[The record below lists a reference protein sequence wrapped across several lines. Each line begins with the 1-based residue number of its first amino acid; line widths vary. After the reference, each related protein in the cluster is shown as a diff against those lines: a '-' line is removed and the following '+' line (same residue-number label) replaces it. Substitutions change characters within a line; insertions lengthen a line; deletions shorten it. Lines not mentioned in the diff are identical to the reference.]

1 MLGIF
6 LGILKW
12 LGILLLVL
20 LGLVLTVLLAVLF
33 VPVRYEAEGS
43 FRGELLAK
51 GQISW
56 LWRLF
61 SIQAVYDGDTEVS
74 LRIFGVK
81 PGRKKETAERTEK
94 TETPDP
100 VVTGSGKRPE
110 EEVPVYES
118 RPKAEVPASEK
129 HQGTEEGIK
138 EKVPAAG
145 TKNAK
150 NGQKKKR
157 VRQSLFQKI
166 KVTFQ
171 RICGKLKTAE
181 EKWQKLRDF
190 LEKEENKKYY
200 IDAILASGWN
210 ATVEAIMKTGF
221 QYLPGTLGYPYS
233 KLAMNY
239 YTAYLQKSFASKKI
253 RVNAVLPGST
263 DTGMKSEFTEM
274 AHGEEGLLLHCG
286 YANRLAY
293 SKEMAGPI
301 VFLNSEMATYA
312 SGVLMEVD
320 YGNTVEERANIK
332 PVQQV
337 ISLEDI
343 YQMMQK
349 QSK

>member
-20 LGLVLTVLLAVLF
+20 LGLVLTVLLAVLLL
-33 VPVRYEAEGS
+33 PVRYEAEGS

-181 EKWQKLRDF
+181 ERWQKLMEF
-190 LEKEENKKYY
+190 LEKEENKNTFRLLKRQ
-200 IDAILASGWN
+200 
-210 ATVEAIMKTGF
+210 V
-221 QYLPGTLGYPYS
+221 
-233 KLAMNY
+233 
-239 YTAYLQKSFASKKI
+239 I
-253 RVNAVLPGST
+253 RFFKHVLPGKVSGT
-263 DTGMKSEFTEM
+263 VRFGFEDPYTTGRI
-274 AHGEEGLLLHCG
+274 L
-286 YANRLAY
+286 
-293 SKEMAGPI
+293 
-301 VFLNSEMATYA
+301 TYI
-312 SGVLMEVD
+312 SPF
-320 YGNTVEERANIK
+320 YGWYGRTI
-332 PVQQV
+332 QV
-337 ISLEDI
+337 IPVFDEQVLDGELSLKGRIRIATLLFIGFQVWRDKNFRTLLKRWQAA
-343 YQMMQK
+343 Y
-349 QSK
+349 

>member
-118 RPKAEVPASEK
+118 RPKAEAPASEK

-171 RICGKLKTAE
+171 RICVKLKTAE
-181 EKWQKLRDF
+181 ER
-190 LEKEENKKYY
+190 
-200 IDAILASGWN
+200 
-210 ATVEAIMKTGF
+210 
-221 QYLPGTLGYPYS
+221 
-233 KLAMNY
+233 
-239 YTAYLQKSFASKKI
+239 
-253 RVNAVLPGST
+253 
-263 DTGMKSEFTEM
+263 
-274 AHGEEGLLLHCG
+274 
-286 YANRLAY
+286 
-293 SKEMAGPI
+293 
-301 VFLNSEMATYA
+301 
-312 SGVLMEVD
+312 
-320 YGNTVEERANIK
+320 
-332 PVQQV
+332 
-337 ISLEDI
+337 
-343 YQMMQK
+343 
-349 QSK
+349 

>member
-1 MLGIF
+1 MRTETKIETVGNDCMLGIF

-33 VPVRYEAEGS
+33 VPIRYEAEGS

-110 EEVPVYES
+110 EEVPLYES
-118 RPKAEVPASEK
+118 RSKAEAPASEK

-181 EKWQKLRDF
+181 ERWQKLMEF
-190 LEKEENKKYY
+190 LEKEENKNTFRLLKRQ
-200 IDAILASGWN
+200 
-210 ATVEAIMKTGF
+210 V
-221 QYLPGTLGYPYS
+221 
-233 KLAMNY
+233 
-239 YTAYLQKSFASKKI
+239 I
-253 RVNAVLPGST
+253 RFFKHVLPGKVSGT
-263 DTGMKSEFTEM
+263 VRFGFEDPYTTGRI
-274 AHGEEGLLLHCG
+274 L
-286 YANRLAY
+286 
-293 SKEMAGPI
+293 
-301 VFLNSEMATYA
+301 TYI
-312 SGVLMEVD
+312 SPF
-320 YGNTVEERANIK
+320 YGWYGRTI
-332 PVQQV
+332 QV
-337 ISLEDI
+337 IPVFDEQVLDGELSLKGRIRIATLLFIGFQVWRDKNFRTLLKRW
-343 YQMMQK
+343 QAA
-349 QSK
+349 

>member
-61 SIQAVYDGDTEVS
+61 SIQAVYDGDTEVY

-118 RPKAEVPASEK
+118 RSKAEVPASEK

-181 EKWQKLRDF
+181 ERWQKLMEF
-190 LEKEENKKYY
+190 LEKEENKNTFRLLKRQ
-200 IDAILASGWN
+200 
-210 ATVEAIMKTGF
+210 V
-221 QYLPGTLGYPYS
+221 
-233 KLAMNY
+233 
-239 YTAYLQKSFASKKI
+239 I
-253 RVNAVLPGST
+253 RFFKHVLPGKVSGT
-263 DTGMKSEFTEM
+263 VRFGFEDPYTTGRI
-274 AHGEEGLLLHCG
+274 L
-286 YANRLAY
+286 
-293 SKEMAGPI
+293 
-301 VFLNSEMATYA
+301 TYI
-312 SGVLMEVD
+312 SPF
-320 YGNTVEERANIK
+320 YGWYGRTI
-332 PVQQV
+332 QV
-337 ISLEDI
+337 IPVFDEQVLDGELSLKGRIRIATLLFIGFQVWRDKNFRTLLKRWQAA
-343 YQMMQK
+343 Y
-349 QSK
+349 

>member
-181 EKWQKLRDF
+181 ERWQKLMEF
-190 LEKEENKKYY
+190 LEKEENKNTFRLLKRQ
-200 IDAILASGWN
+200 
-210 ATVEAIMKTGF
+210 V
-221 QYLPGTLGYPYS
+221 
-233 KLAMNY
+233 
-239 YTAYLQKSFASKKI
+239 I
-253 RVNAVLPGST
+253 RFFKHVLPGKVSGT
-263 DTGMKSEFTEM
+263 VRFGFEDPYTTGRI
-274 AHGEEGLLLHCG
+274 L
-286 YANRLAY
+286 
-293 SKEMAGPI
+293 
-301 VFLNSEMATYA
+301 TYI
-312 SGVLMEVD
+312 SPF
-320 YGNTVEERANIK
+320 YGWYGRTI
-332 PVQQV
+332 QV
-337 ISLEDI
+337 IPVFDEQVLDGELSLKGRIRIATLLFIGFQVWRDKNFRTLLKRW
-343 YQMMQK
+343 QAA
-349 QSK
+349 

>member
-74 LRIFGVK
+74 LWIFGVK

-181 EKWQKLRDF
+181 ERWQKLMEF
-190 LEKEENKKYY
+190 LEKEENKNTFRLLKRQ
-200 IDAILASGWN
+200 
-210 ATVEAIMKTGF
+210 V
-221 QYLPGTLGYPYS
+221 
-233 KLAMNY
+233 
-239 YTAYLQKSFASKKI
+239 I
-253 RVNAVLPGST
+253 RFFKHVLPGKVSGT
-263 DTGMKSEFTEM
+263 VRFGFEDPYTTGRI
-274 AHGEEGLLLHCG
+274 L
-286 YANRLAY
+286 
-293 SKEMAGPI
+293 
-301 VFLNSEMATYA
+301 TYI
-312 SGVLMEVD
+312 SPF
-320 YGNTVEERANIK
+320 YGWYGRTI
-332 PVQQV
+332 QV
-337 ISLEDI
+337 IPVFDEQVLDGELSLKGRIRIATLLFIGFQVWRDKNFRTLLKRWQAA
-343 YQMMQK
+343 Y
-349 QSK
+349 

>member
-1 MLGIF
+1 MRTETKIETVGNDCMLGIF

-118 RPKAEVPASEK
+118 RPKAEAPASEK

-171 RICGKLKTAE
+171 RNCGKLKTAE
-181 EKWQKLRDF
+181 ERWQKLMEF
-190 LEKEENKKYY
+190 LEKEENKNTFRLLKRQ
-200 IDAILASGWN
+200 
-210 ATVEAIMKTGF
+210 V
-221 QYLPGTLGYPYS
+221 
-233 KLAMNY
+233 
-239 YTAYLQKSFASKKI
+239 I
-253 RVNAVLPGST
+253 RFFKHVLPGKVSGT
-263 DTGMKSEFTEM
+263 VRFGFEDPYTTGRI
-274 AHGEEGLLLHCG
+274 L
-286 YANRLAY
+286 
-293 SKEMAGPI
+293 
-301 VFLNSEMATYA
+301 TYI
-312 SGVLMEVD
+312 SPF
-320 YGNTVEERANIK
+320 YGWYGRTI
-332 PVQQV
+332 QV
-337 ISLEDI
+337 IPVFDEQVLDGELSLKGRIRIATLLFIGFQVWRDKNFRTLLKRWQAA
-343 YQMMQK
+343 Y
-349 QSK
+349 

>member
-33 VPVRYEAEGS
+33 VPIRYEAEGS

-100 VVTGSGKRPE
+100 VVTGSRKSPE
-110 EEVPVYES
+110 EEVPLYES
-118 RPKAEVPASEK
+118 RPKAEAPASEK

-181 EKWQKLRDF
+181 ERWQKLMEF
-190 LEKEENKKYY
+190 LEKEENKNTFRLLKRQ
-200 IDAILASGWN
+200 
-210 ATVEAIMKTGF
+210 V
-221 QYLPGTLGYPYS
+221 
-233 KLAMNY
+233 
-239 YTAYLQKSFASKKI
+239 I
-253 RVNAVLPGST
+253 RFFKHVLPGKVSGT
-263 DTGMKSEFTEM
+263 VRFGFEDPYTTGRI
-274 AHGEEGLLLHCG
+274 L
-286 YANRLAY
+286 
-293 SKEMAGPI
+293 
-301 VFLNSEMATYA
+301 TYI
-312 SGVLMEVD
+312 SPF
-320 YGNTVEERANIK
+320 YGWYGRTI
-332 PVQQV
+332 QV
-337 ISLEDI
+337 IPVFDEQVLDGELSLKGRIRIATLLFIGFQVWRDKNFRTLLKRWQAA
-343 YQMMQK
+343 Y
-349 QSK
+349 

>member
-94 TETPDP
+94 TEKTETPDP

-118 RPKAEVPASEK
+118 RPKAEAPASEK

-171 RICGKLKTAE
+171 RNCGKLKTAE
-181 EKWQKLRDF
+181 ERWQKLMEF
-190 LEKEENKKYY
+190 LEKEENKNTFRLLKRQ
-200 IDAILASGWN
+200 
-210 ATVEAIMKTGF
+210 V
-221 QYLPGTLGYPYS
+221 
-233 KLAMNY
+233 
-239 YTAYLQKSFASKKI
+239 I
-253 RVNAVLPGST
+253 RFFKHVLPGKVSGT
-263 DTGMKSEFTEM
+263 VRFGFEDPYTTGRI
-274 AHGEEGLLLHCG
+274 L
-286 YANRLAY
+286 
-293 SKEMAGPI
+293 
-301 VFLNSEMATYA
+301 TYI
-312 SGVLMEVD
+312 SPF
-320 YGNTVEERANIK
+320 YGWYGRTI
-332 PVQQV
+332 QV
-337 ISLEDI
+337 IPVFDEQVLDGELSLKGRIRIATLLFIGFQVWRDKNFRTLLKRWQAA
-343 YQMMQK
+343 Y
-349 QSK
+349 

>member
-1 MLGIF
+1 ML
-6 LGILKW
+6 
-12 LGILLLVL
+12 L

-118 RPKAEVPASEK
+118 RSKAEVPASEK

-181 EKWQKLRDF
+181 ERWQKLMEF
-190 LEKEENKKYY
+190 LEKEENKNTFRLLKRQ
-200 IDAILASGWN
+200 
-210 ATVEAIMKTGF
+210 V
-221 QYLPGTLGYPYS
+221 
-233 KLAMNY
+233 
-239 YTAYLQKSFASKKI
+239 I
-253 RVNAVLPGST
+253 RFFKHVLPGKVSGT
-263 DTGMKSEFTEM
+263 VRFGFEDPYTTGRI
-274 AHGEEGLLLHCG
+274 L
-286 YANRLAY
+286 
-293 SKEMAGPI
+293 
-301 VFLNSEMATYA
+301 TYI
-312 SGVLMEVD
+312 SPF
-320 YGNTVEERANIK
+320 YGWYGRTI
-332 PVQQV
+332 QV
-337 ISLEDI
+337 IPVFDEQVLDGELSLKGRIRIATLLFIGFQVWRDKNFRTLLKRWQAA
-343 YQMMQK
+343 Y
-349 QSK
+349 

>member
-12 LGILLLVL
+12 LGILILVL

-181 EKWQKLRDF
+181 ERWQKLMEF
-190 LEKEENKKYY
+190 LEKEENKNTFRLLKRQ
-200 IDAILASGWN
+200 
-210 ATVEAIMKTGF
+210 V
-221 QYLPGTLGYPYS
+221 
-233 KLAMNY
+233 
-239 YTAYLQKSFASKKI
+239 I
-253 RVNAVLPGST
+253 RFFKHVLPGKVSGT
-263 DTGMKSEFTEM
+263 VRFGFEDPYTTGRI
-274 AHGEEGLLLHCG
+274 L
-286 YANRLAY
+286 
-293 SKEMAGPI
+293 
-301 VFLNSEMATYA
+301 TYI
-312 SGVLMEVD
+312 SPF
-320 YGNTVEERANIK
+320 YGWYGRTI
-332 PVQQV
+332 QV
-337 ISLEDI
+337 IPVFDEQVLDGELSLKGRIRIATLLFIGFQVWRDKNFRTLLKRWQAA
-343 YQMMQK
+343 Y
-349 QSK
+349 

>member
-33 VPVRYEAEGS
+33 VPIRYEAEGS

-100 VVTGSGKRPE
+100 VVTGSGKSPE
-110 EEVPVYES
+110 EEVPLYES
-118 RPKAEVPASEK
+118 RPKAEAPASEK

-181 EKWQKLRDF
+181 ERWQKLMEF
-190 LEKEENKKYY
+190 LEKEENKNTFRLLKRQ
-200 IDAILASGWN
+200 
-210 ATVEAIMKTGF
+210 V
-221 QYLPGTLGYPYS
+221 
-233 KLAMNY
+233 
-239 YTAYLQKSFASKKI
+239 I
-253 RVNAVLPGST
+253 RFFKHVLPGKVSGT
-263 DTGMKSEFTEM
+263 VRFGFEDPYTTGRI
-274 AHGEEGLLLHCG
+274 L
-286 YANRLAY
+286 
-293 SKEMAGPI
+293 
-301 VFLNSEMATYA
+301 TYI
-312 SGVLMEVD
+312 SPF
-320 YGNTVEERANIK
+320 YGWYGRTI
-332 PVQQV
+332 QV
-337 ISLEDI
+337 IPVFDEQVLDGELSLKGRIRIATLLFIGFQVWRDKNFRTLLKRWQAA
-343 YQMMQK
+343 Y
-349 QSK
+349 

>member
-181 EKWQKLRDF
+181 ERWQKLMEF
-190 LEKEENKKYY
+190 LEKEENKNTFRLLKRQ
-200 IDAILASGWN
+200 
-210 ATVEAIMKTGF
+210 V
-221 QYLPGTLGYPYS
+221 
-233 KLAMNY
+233 
-239 YTAYLQKSFASKKI
+239 I
-253 RVNAVLPGST
+253 RFFKHVLPGKVSGT
-263 DTGMKSEFTEM
+263 VRFGFEDPYTTGRI
-274 AHGEEGLLLHCG
+274 L
-286 YANRLAY
+286 
-293 SKEMAGPI
+293 
-301 VFLNSEMATYA
+301 TYI
-312 SGVLMEVD
+312 SPF
-320 YGNTVEERANIK
+320 YGWYGRTI
-332 PVQQV
+332 QV
-337 ISLEDI
+337 IPVFDEQVLDGELSLKGRIRIATLLFIGVQVWRDKNFRTLLKRWQAA
-343 YQMMQK
+343 Y
-349 QSK
+349 

>member
-110 EEVPVYES
+110 EEVPVCES

-181 EKWQKLRDF
+181 ERWQKLMEF
-190 LEKEENKKYY
+190 LEKEENKNTFRLLKRQ
-200 IDAILASGWN
+200 
-210 ATVEAIMKTGF
+210 V
-221 QYLPGTLGYPYS
+221 
-233 KLAMNY
+233 
-239 YTAYLQKSFASKKI
+239 I
-253 RVNAVLPGST
+253 RFFKHVLPGKVSGT
-263 DTGMKSEFTEM
+263 VRFGFEDPYTTGRI
-274 AHGEEGLLLHCG
+274 L
-286 YANRLAY
+286 
-293 SKEMAGPI
+293 
-301 VFLNSEMATYA
+301 TYI
-312 SGVLMEVD
+312 SPF
-320 YGNTVEERANIK
+320 YGWYGRTI
-332 PVQQV
+332 QV
-337 ISLEDI
+337 IPVFDEQVLDGELSLKGRIRIATLLFIGFQVWRDKNFRTLLKRWQAA
-343 YQMMQK
+343 Y
-349 QSK
+349 

>member
-33 VPVRYEAEGS
+33 VPIRYEAEGS

-118 RPKAEVPASEK
+118 RPKAEAPASEK

-181 EKWQKLRDF
+181 ERWQKLMEF
-190 LEKEENKKYY
+190 LEKEENKNTFRLLKRQ
-200 IDAILASGWN
+200 
-210 ATVEAIMKTGF
+210 V
-221 QYLPGTLGYPYS
+221 
-233 KLAMNY
+233 
-239 YTAYLQKSFASKKI
+239 I
-253 RVNAVLPGST
+253 RFFKHVLPGKVSGT
-263 DTGMKSEFTEM
+263 VRFGFEDPYTTGRI
-274 AHGEEGLLLHCG
+274 L
-286 YANRLAY
+286 
-293 SKEMAGPI
+293 
-301 VFLNSEMATYA
+301 TYI
-312 SGVLMEVD
+312 SPF
-320 YGNTVEERANIK
+320 YGWYGRTI
-332 PVQQV
+332 QV
-337 ISLEDI
+337 IPVFDEQVLDGELSLKGRIRIATLLFIGFQVWRDKNFRTLLKRW
-343 YQMMQK
+343 QAA
-349 QSK
+349 

>member
-33 VPVRYEAEGS
+33 VPIRYEAEGS

-81 PGRKKETAERTEK
+81 LGRKKETAERTEK
-94 TETPDP
+94 TETPDS
-100 VVTGSGKRPE
+100 VVTGSEKRPE
-110 EEVPVYES
+110 EEMPVYES
-118 RPKAEVPASEK
+118 RPKAEAPASEK

-181 EKWQKLRDF
+181 ERWQKLMEF
-190 LEKEENKKYY
+190 LEKEENKNTFRLLKRQ
-200 IDAILASGWN
+200 
-210 ATVEAIMKTGF
+210 V
-221 QYLPGTLGYPYS
+221 
-233 KLAMNY
+233 
-239 YTAYLQKSFASKKI
+239 I
-253 RVNAVLPGST
+253 RFFKHVLPGKVSGT
-263 DTGMKSEFTEM
+263 VRFGFEDPYTTGRI
-274 AHGEEGLLLHCG
+274 L
-286 YANRLAY
+286 
-293 SKEMAGPI
+293 
-301 VFLNSEMATYA
+301 TYI
-312 SGVLMEVD
+312 SPF
-320 YGNTVEERANIK
+320 YGWYGRTI
-332 PVQQV
+332 QV
-337 ISLEDI
+337 IPVFDEQVLDGELSLKGRIRIATLLFIGFQVWRDKNFRTLLKRWQAA
-343 YQMMQK
+343 Y
-349 QSK
+349 

>member
-118 RPKAEVPASEK
+118 RPKAEAPASEK

-181 EKWQKLRDF
+181 ERWQKLMEF
-190 LEKEENKKYY
+190 LEKEENKNTFRLLKRQ
-200 IDAILASGWN
+200 
-210 ATVEAIMKTGF
+210 V
-221 QYLPGTLGYPYS
+221 
-233 KLAMNY
+233 
-239 YTAYLQKSFASKKI
+239 I
-253 RVNAVLPGST
+253 RFFKHVLPGKVSGT
-263 DTGMKSEFTEM
+263 VRFGFEDPYTTGRI
-274 AHGEEGLLLHCG
+274 L
-286 YANRLAY
+286 
-293 SKEMAGPI
+293 
-301 VFLNSEMATYA
+301 TYI
-312 SGVLMEVD
+312 SPF
-320 YGNTVEERANIK
+320 YGWYGRTI
-332 PVQQV
+332 QV
-337 ISLEDI
+337 IPVLDEQVLDGELSLKGRIRIATLLFIGFQVWRDKNFRTLLKRWQAA
-343 YQMMQK
+343 Y
-349 QSK
+349 

>member
-20 LGLVLTVLLAVLF
+20 LGLVLTVLQAVLF

-43 FRGELLAK
+43 FSGELLAK

-181 EKWQKLRDF
+181 ERWQKLMEF
-190 LEKEENKKYY
+190 LEKEENKNTFRLLKRQ
-200 IDAILASGWN
+200 
-210 ATVEAIMKTGF
+210 V
-221 QYLPGTLGYPYS
+221 
-233 KLAMNY
+233 
-239 YTAYLQKSFASKKI
+239 I
-253 RVNAVLPGST
+253 RFFKHVLPGKVSGT
-263 DTGMKSEFTEM
+263 VRFGFEDPYTTGRI
-274 AHGEEGLLLHCG
+274 L
-286 YANRLAY
+286 
-293 SKEMAGPI
+293 
-301 VFLNSEMATYA
+301 TYI
-312 SGVLMEVD
+312 SPF
-320 YGNTVEERANIK
+320 YGWYGRTI
-332 PVQQV
+332 QV
-337 ISLEDI
+337 IPVFDEQVLDGELSLKGRIRIATLLFIGFQVWRDKNFRTLLKRWQAA
-343 YQMMQK
+343 Y
-349 QSK
+349 

>member
-33 VPVRYEAEGS
+33 LPVRYEAEGS

-181 EKWQKLRDF
+181 ERWQKLMEF
-190 LEKEENKKYY
+190 LEKEENKNTFRLLKRQ
-200 IDAILASGWN
+200 
-210 ATVEAIMKTGF
+210 V
-221 QYLPGTLGYPYS
+221 
-233 KLAMNY
+233 
-239 YTAYLQKSFASKKI
+239 I
-253 RVNAVLPGST
+253 RFFKHVLPGKVSGT
-263 DTGMKSEFTEM
+263 VRFGFEDPYTTGRI
-274 AHGEEGLLLHCG
+274 L
-286 YANRLAY
+286 
-293 SKEMAGPI
+293 
-301 VFLNSEMATYA
+301 TYI
-312 SGVLMEVD
+312 SPF
-320 YGNTVEERANIK
+320 YGWYGRMI
-332 PVQQV
+332 QV
-337 ISLEDI
+337 IPVFDEQVLDGELSLKGRIRIATLLFIGFQVWRDKNFRTLLKRWQAA
-343 YQMMQK
+343 Y
-349 QSK
+349 

>member
-33 VPVRYEAEGS
+33 LPVRYEAEGS

-181 EKWQKLRDF
+181 ERWQKLMEF
-190 LEKEENKKYY
+190 LEKEENKNTFRLLKRQV
-200 IDAILASGWN
+200 ICFF
-210 ATVEAIMKTGF
+210 KH
-221 QYLPGTLGYPYS
+221 
-233 KLAMNY
+233 
-239 YTAYLQKSFASKKI
+239 
-253 RVNAVLPGST
+253 VLPGKVSGT
-263 DTGMKSEFTEM
+263 VRFGFEDPYTTGRI
-274 AHGEEGLLLHCG
+274 L
-286 YANRLAY
+286 
-293 SKEMAGPI
+293 
-301 VFLNSEMATYA
+301 TYI
-312 SGVLMEVD
+312 SPF
-320 YGNTVEERANIK
+320 YGWYGRTI
-332 PVQQV
+332 QV
-337 ISLEDI
+337 IPVFDEQVLNGELSLKGRIRIATLLFIGFQVWRDKNFRTLLKRWQAA
-343 YQMMQK
+343 Y
-349 QSK
+349 

>member
-129 HQGTEEGIK
+129 HQGTEEGIM

-181 EKWQKLRDF
+181 ERWQKLMEF
-190 LEKEENKKYY
+190 LEKEENKNTFRLLKRQ
-200 IDAILASGWN
+200 
-210 ATVEAIMKTGF
+210 V
-221 QYLPGTLGYPYS
+221 
-233 KLAMNY
+233 
-239 YTAYLQKSFASKKI
+239 I
-253 RVNAVLPGST
+253 RFFKHVLPGKVSGT
-263 DTGMKSEFTEM
+263 VRFGFEDPYTTGRI
-274 AHGEEGLLLHCG
+274 L
-286 YANRLAY
+286 
-293 SKEMAGPI
+293 
-301 VFLNSEMATYA
+301 TYI
-312 SGVLMEVD
+312 SPF
-320 YGNTVEERANIK
+320 YGWYGRTI
-332 PVQQV
+332 QV
-337 ISLEDI
+337 IPVFDEQVLDGELSLKGRIRIATLLFIGFQVWRDKNFRTLLKRWQAA
-343 YQMMQK
+343 Y
-349 QSK
+349 

>member
-118 RPKAEVPASEK
+118 RPKAEAPASEK

-171 RICGKLKTAE
+171 RNCGKLKTAE
-181 EKWQKLRDF
+181 ERWQKLMEF
-190 LEKEENKKYY
+190 LEKEENKNTFRLLKRQ
-200 IDAILASGWN
+200 
-210 ATVEAIMKTGF
+210 V
-221 QYLPGTLGYPYS
+221 
-233 KLAMNY
+233 
-239 YTAYLQKSFASKKI
+239 I
-253 RVNAVLPGST
+253 RFFKHVLPGKVSGT
-263 DTGMKSEFTEM
+263 VRFGFEDPYTTGRI
-274 AHGEEGLLLHCG
+274 L
-286 YANRLAY
+286 
-293 SKEMAGPI
+293 
-301 VFLNSEMATYA
+301 TYI
-312 SGVLMEVD
+312 SPF
-320 YGNTVEERANIK
+320 YGWYGRTI
-332 PVQQV
+332 QV
-337 ISLEDI
+337 IPVFDEQVLDGEFSLKGRIRIATLLFIGFQVWRDKNFRTLLKRWQAA
-343 YQMMQK
+343 Y
-349 QSK
+349 

>member
-181 EKWQKLRDF
+181 ERWQKLMEF
-190 LEKEENKKYY
+190 LEKEENKNTFRLLKRQ
-200 IDAILASGWN
+200 
-210 ATVEAIMKTGF
+210 V
-221 QYLPGTLGYPYS
+221 
-233 KLAMNY
+233 
-239 YTAYLQKSFASKKI
+239 I
-253 RVNAVLPGST
+253 RFFKHVLPGKVSGT
-263 DTGMKSEFTEM
+263 VRFGFEDPYTTGRI
-274 AHGEEGLLLHCG
+274 L
-286 YANRLAY
+286 
-293 SKEMAGPI
+293 
-301 VFLNSEMATYA
+301 TYI
-312 SGVLMEVD
+312 SPF
-320 YGNTVEERANIK
+320 YGWYGRTI
-332 PVQQV
+332 QV
-337 ISLEDI
+337 IPVFDEQILDGELSLKGRIRIATLLFIGFQVWRDKNFRTLLKRWQAA
-343 YQMMQK
+343 Y
-349 QSK
+349 

>member
-33 VPVRYEAEGS
+33 VPIRYEAEGS

-81 PGRKKETAERTEK
+81 LGRKKEIAERTEK

-100 VVTGSGKRPE
+100 VVTGSEKCPA

-118 RPKAEVPASEK
+118 RPKAEAPVSEK

-145 TKNAK
+145 GLQDSERETSRVEKSEAEPEAANPEQPGTGTKNTK
-150 NGQKKKR
+150 NRQKKKR

-181 EKWQKLRDF
+181 EKWQKLREF
-190 LEKEENKKYY
+190 LEKEENKNTFRLLKRQ
-200 IDAILASGWN
+200 
-210 ATVEAIMKTGF
+210 V
-221 QYLPGTLGYPYS
+221 
-233 KLAMNY
+233 
-239 YTAYLQKSFASKKI
+239 I
-253 RVNAVLPGST
+253 RFFKHVLPGKVSGT
-263 DTGMKSEFTEM
+263 VRFGFEDPYTTGRI
-274 AHGEEGLLLHCG
+274 L
-286 YANRLAY
+286 
-293 SKEMAGPI
+293 
-301 VFLNSEMATYA
+301 TYI
-312 SGVLMEVD
+312 SPF
-320 YGNTVEERANIK
+320 YGWYGRTI
-332 PVQQV
+332 QV
-337 ISLEDI
+337 IPVFDEQVLDGELSLKGRIRIATLLFIGFQVWRDKNFRTLLKRW
-343 YQMMQK
+343 QAA
-349 QSK
+349 

>member
-129 HQGTEEGIK
+129 HQGTEEG
-138 EKVPAAG
+138 VPAAG

-181 EKWQKLRDF
+181 ERWQKLMEF
-190 LEKEENKKYY
+190 LEKEENKNTFRLLKRQ
-200 IDAILASGWN
+200 
-210 ATVEAIMKTGF
+210 V
-221 QYLPGTLGYPYS
+221 
-233 KLAMNY
+233 
-239 YTAYLQKSFASKKI
+239 I
-253 RVNAVLPGST
+253 RFFKHVLPGKVSGT
-263 DTGMKSEFTEM
+263 VRFGFEDPYTTGRI
-274 AHGEEGLLLHCG
+274 L
-286 YANRLAY
+286 
-293 SKEMAGPI
+293 
-301 VFLNSEMATYA
+301 TYI
-312 SGVLMEVD
+312 SPF
-320 YGNTVEERANIK
+320 YGWYGRTI
-332 PVQQV
+332 QV
-337 ISLEDI
+337 IPVFDEQVLDGELSLKGRIRIATLLFIGFQVWRDKNFRTLLKRWQAA
-343 YQMMQK
+343 Y
-349 QSK
+349 

>member
-118 RPKAEVPASEK
+118 RPKVEAPASEK

-181 EKWQKLRDF
+181 ERWQKLMEF
-190 LEKEENKKYY
+190 LEKEENKNTFRLLKRQ
-200 IDAILASGWN
+200 
-210 ATVEAIMKTGF
+210 V
-221 QYLPGTLGYPYS
+221 
-233 KLAMNY
+233 
-239 YTAYLQKSFASKKI
+239 I
-253 RVNAVLPGST
+253 RFFKHVLPGKVSGT
-263 DTGMKSEFTEM
+263 VRFGFEDPYTTGRI
-274 AHGEEGLLLHCG
+274 L
-286 YANRLAY
+286 
-293 SKEMAGPI
+293 
-301 VFLNSEMATYA
+301 TYI
-312 SGVLMEVD
+312 SPF
-320 YGNTVEERANIK
+320 YGWYGRTL
-332 PVQQV
+332 QV
-337 ISLEDI
+337 IPVFDEQVLDGELSLKGRIRIATLLFIGFQVWRDKNFRTLLKRWQAA
-343 YQMMQK
+343 Y
-349 QSK
+349 

>member
-1 MLGIF
+1 MIAKQ
-6 LGILKW
+6 IAK
-12 LGILLLVL
+12 LL
-20 LGLVLTVLLAVLF
+20 
-33 VPVRYEAEGS
+33 
-43 FRGELLAK
+43 
-51 GQISW
+51 
-56 LWRLF
+56 
-61 SIQAVYDGDTEVS
+61 
-74 LRIFGVK
+74 
-81 PGRKKETAERTEK
+81 
-94 TETPDP
+94 
-100 VVTGSGKRPE
+100 
-110 EEVPVYES
+110 
-118 RPKAEVPASEK
+118 
-129 HQGTEEGIK
+129 
-138 EKVPAAG
+138 
-145 TKNAK
+145 
-150 NGQKKKR
+150 KKKKHE
-157 VRQSLFQKI
+157 KI
-166 KVTFQ
+166 TQ
-171 RICGKLKTAE
+171 LISECL
-181 EKWQKLRDF
+181 
-190 LEKEENKKYY
+190 KEENKKYY

-233 KLAMNY
+233 KLVMNY

-274 AHGEEGLLLHCG
+274 AHGEEGLLSHCG

-337 ISLEDI
+337 ISLEGI

>member
-138 EKVPAAG
+138 EKVPVAG

-181 EKWQKLRDF
+181 ERWQKLMEF
-190 LEKEENKKYY
+190 LEKEENKNTFRLLKRQ
-200 IDAILASGWN
+200 
-210 ATVEAIMKTGF
+210 V
-221 QYLPGTLGYPYS
+221 
-233 KLAMNY
+233 
-239 YTAYLQKSFASKKI
+239 I
-253 RVNAVLPGST
+253 RFFKHVLPGKVSGT
-263 DTGMKSEFTEM
+263 VRFGFEDPYTTGRI
-274 AHGEEGLLLHCG
+274 L
-286 YANRLAY
+286 
-293 SKEMAGPI
+293 
-301 VFLNSEMATYA
+301 TYI
-312 SGVLMEVD
+312 SPF
-320 YGNTVEERANIK
+320 YGWYGRTI
-332 PVQQV
+332 QV
-337 ISLEDI
+337 IPVFDEQVLDGELSLKGRIRIATLLFIGFQVWRDKNFRTLLKRWQAA
-343 YQMMQK
+343 Y
-349 QSK
+349 

>member
-33 VPVRYEAEGS
+33 VPIRYEAEGS

-100 VVTGSGKRPE
+100 VVTGSGKCPE

-118 RPKAEVPASEK
+118 RPKAEAPASEK

-181 EKWQKLRDF
+181 ERWQKLMEF
-190 LEKEENKKYY
+190 LEKEENKNTFRLLKRQ
-200 IDAILASGWN
+200 
-210 ATVEAIMKTGF
+210 V
-221 QYLPGTLGYPYS
+221 
-233 KLAMNY
+233 
-239 YTAYLQKSFASKKI
+239 I
-253 RVNAVLPGST
+253 RFFKHVLPGKVSGT
-263 DTGMKSEFTEM
+263 VRFGFEDPYTTGRI
-274 AHGEEGLLLHCG
+274 L
-286 YANRLAY
+286 
-293 SKEMAGPI
+293 
-301 VFLNSEMATYA
+301 TYI
-312 SGVLMEVD
+312 SPF
-320 YGNTVEERANIK
+320 YGWYGRTI
-332 PVQQV
+332 QV
-337 ISLEDI
+337 IPVFDEQVLDGELSLKGRIRIATLLFIGFQVWRDKNFRTLLKRWQAA
-343 YQMMQK
+343 Y
-349 QSK
+349 